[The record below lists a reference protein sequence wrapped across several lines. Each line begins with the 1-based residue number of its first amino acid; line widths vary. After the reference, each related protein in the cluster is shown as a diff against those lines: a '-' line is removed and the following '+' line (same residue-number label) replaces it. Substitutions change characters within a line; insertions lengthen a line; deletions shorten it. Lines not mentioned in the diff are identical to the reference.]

1 VQSVVK
7 NRIAVGFRQTYR
19 SKHPTSNTPHQA
31 HLQPFTKKNKKLSRI
46 ICKVQK
52 NSAIF
57 ATAFRTSKATFLEKK
72 VKNKFGLN
80 SKGFVSLPSVQKRK
94 GD

>member
-7 NRIAVGFRQTYR
+7 NRIASNF
-19 SKHPTSNTPHQA
+19 SKHPDTFHPTSNTHHQA
-31 HLQPFTKKNKKLSRI
+31 HIQPLTKKNKKLCRI